1 MAYTP
6 IRDYALITNRRSAV
20 LVSKHGSI
28 DWAPAPFIDS
38 PSVFGALLDENQG
51 GYWRIRP
58 SGDYSVEQF
67 YVERTNIIVTE
78 FTTPTGILEV
88 TDYLPL
94 EEEKFYVP
102 ATEDTTFKIKRR
114 VRCLDGEVEVEM
126 LFEPRFDYGRGT
138 TRMSPIERG
147 IYAQHNEMHGVLVI
161 HQPYDLNESAGLARS
176 VFTLQQGESDFIVFR
191 YNAGDVDLLKDSNE
205 HHEEELELTISKHR
219 SWCDKYDLPNEQ
231 VPSRW
236 KRQVLRS
243 KLVLKALFFEPVG
256 TIAAAPTTSLP
267 EWIGGVRNWDYRF
280 TWIRD
285 SSFVLGA
292 FFKLGHVAEA
302 ESYLNWL
309 INICSIE
316 GAENLKIMYGMRSE
330 VDLDEQILPHLEGY
344 RHSKPVRIGNGAHD
358 QRQWDIYGS
367 VLNVAYHLYE
377 LKGQQ
382 PDMHRWR
389 TFRDIADHVCRVWE
403 EPDEG
408 LWEVRGGAQRFTY
421 SAVMNW
427 VALDRVIRLAEEY
440 GLEGDIETWRAERR
454 RIHDAILTQGWSE
467 EKQAFTQA
475 FESEELDAAILLM
488 PIVGFIDATDP
499 RFVSTMRAIERELL
513 VNHCLVLR
521 YIAED
526 GLPGR
531 EGAFLLS
538 SFWYVDA
545 LALAGELPKAIELF
559 EELLTFANHVGLYA
573 EEIHPETHEFLGNFP
588 QAYTHIGLINS
599 ALLLERLRQRGA

>member
-38 PSVFGALLDENQG
+38 PSVFGAILDENQG

-58 SGDYSVEQF
+58 TEDYAVEQF
-67 YVERTNIIVTE
+67 YVDRTNVLVTE
-78 FTTPTGILEV
+78 FTTASGVLEV

-94 EEEKFYVP
+94 EEEKCYVP
-102 ATEDTTFKIKRR
+102 AAEDTTFKIKRR

-147 IYAQHNEMHGVLVI
+147 IYATHEDMHGVLVI
-161 HQPYDLNESAGLARS
+161 HQDYDLNESTGLARS
-176 VFTLQQGESDFIVFR
+176 VFTLARGESDFIVFR
-191 YNAGDVDLLKDSNE
+191 YNAGDVDLLKDDNE
-205 HHEEELELTISKHR
+205 HHEEELELTIAKHR
-219 SWCDKYDLPNEQ
+219 HWCDKYDLPNEQ
-231 VPSRW
+231 VPDRW
-236 KRQVLRS
+236 RNQVLRS

-285 SSFVLGA
+285 SSFVLDA
-292 FFKLGHVAEA
+292 FFKLGHTAEA
-302 ESYLNWL
+302 EQYLNWL
-309 INICSIE
+309 MNICAIE
-316 GAENLKIMYGMRSE
+316 GPENLKIMYGMRSE
-330 VDLDEQILPHLEGY
+330 IDLDERILPHLEGY
-344 RHSKPVRIGNGAHD
+344 RHSKPVRIGNGAHT

-367 VLNVAYHLYE
+367 VLNVAYKLAA
-377 LKGQQ
+377 LKRQA
-382 PDMHRWR
+382 PDVHRWR
-389 TFRDIADHVCRVWE
+389 VFRDLADHVCRSWQ

-408 LWEVRGGAQRFTY
+408 LWEVRGGAKRFTY

-427 VALDRVIRLAEEY
+427 VALDRSIDLAEQY
-440 GLEGDIETWRAERR
+440 DLPGDIELWRAERR
-454 RIHDAILTQGWSE
+454 HLRDAIMTLGWSE

-475 FESEELDAAILLM
+475 FGTQDLDAAILLM
-488 PIVGFIDATDP
+488 PVVGFIEGSDP
-499 RFVSTMRAIERELL
+499 RFVSTIRAIERELL
-513 VNHCLVLR
+513 VNRCLVLR
-521 YIAED
+521 YTAED

-559 EELLTFANHVGLYA
+559 EELLSFANHVGLYS
-573 EEIHPETHEFLGNFP
+573 EEMHPDTHEFLGNFP

-599 ALLLERLRQRGA
+599 ALLLERLRRNQ